1 MAERVCPWWAG
12 YLLASPIRRWISDS
26 PEEMLQPFVHEGS
39 LVLEPGPGMGYFT
52 LPLARMVAPAGCVY
66 AVDIQPKM
74 LQVLDRKAASRELA
88 SIIQTRLADV
98 DHMNIEDLEGRID
111 FTLAFAV
118 VHEMPDPK
126 SFFRQVAAALKPG
139 GILFFAEPSGHVK
152 LNQFEQELEAARAA
166 GLEVSDRR
174 KVRRCHAA
182 VLTKTAA

>member
-1 MAERVCPWWAG
+1 MAQQVCPWWVG

-26 PEEMLQPFVHEGS
+26 PEEMLRPFVHEGS

-52 LPLARMVAPAGCVY
+52 LPLARMVAPTGCVY

-74 LQVLDRKAASRELA
+74 LQVLDRKAASSGLG
-88 SIIQTRLADV
+88 STIQTRLANAE
-98 DHMNIEDLEGRID
+98 HMNIEDLEDRID

-118 VHEMPDPK
+118 VHEMQDPK
-126 SFFRQVAAALKPG
+126 SFFRQVAAALKPR

-152 LNQFEQELEAARAA
+152 LIQFEQELDTARAA
-166 GLEVSDRR
+166 GLEVIDRR
-174 KVRRCHAA
+174 KVKRCHAA